1 MSIKQKKVCTT
12 LNYIQYFLILGSTI
26 TGFISISVFS
36 SLTGIPKEITSSAMG
51 LKICAIASGIKTY
64 KFIIKKKQKEAW

>member
-64 KFIIKKKQKEAW
+64 KFIIKKKQKEA

>member
-26 TGFISISVFS
+26 TGFISVSVFS

-64 KFIIKKKQKEAW
+64 KFIIKKKQKEA

>member
-26 TGFISISVFS
+26 TGFISVFVFS
-36 SLTGIPKEITSSAMG
+36 SLTGIPKEITSFAMG

-64 KFIIKKKQKEAW
+64 KFIIKKKQKEA

>member
-1 MSIKQKKVCTT
+1 MVCTT

-26 TGFISISVFS
+26 TGFISVSVFS

>member
-12 LNYIQYFLILGSTI
+12 LSYIQYFLILGSTI

-36 SLTGIPKEITSSAMG
+36 SLTGIPKEVTSSAMG